1 MACRT
6 EQAYEAPSSSIKAV
20 CLLPLAFLTFVHQT
34 LCCEGLVTDFFPS
47 SVHSQQHTE
56 LESLFSSTTL
66 FLPEREIKHP
76 SWFQGPSILHA
87 SSFQNIPVWC
97 EVKLCKILF
106 ERKEQK
112 RKELVKMHLLDHV
125 LNEVQLKVVFVQRK
139 EKPLQIRRAPRE
151 RASFVVALTLKC
163 NFSWLFGLENGGGD
177 GERWVCDYFP

>member
-1 MACRT
+1 MT
-6 EQAYEAPSSSIKAV
+6 YSV
-20 CLLPLAFLTFVHQT
+20 
-34 LCCEGLVTDFFPS
+34 PS
-47 SVHSQQHTE
+47 SVRSRQHTE

-66 FLPEREIKHP
+66 FLPEGEIKHRF
-76 SWFQGPSILHA
+76 WFQGPSILHA

-139 EKPLQIRRAPRE
+139 EKPLQIR
-151 RASFVVALTLKC
+151 
-163 NFSWLFGLENGGGD
+163 
-177 GERWVCDYFP
+177 